1 MAWLTLLLF
10 LPWFSVIG
18 ALFWMFPRQPR
29 TPRRR
34 WVDAALLCLALLA
47 SIVAMRWGHDS
58 AAGFRHAGAIWPQVV
73 AVLYAYGAFLAVM
86 GVAVRLRGRL
96 WHAG

>member
-18 ALFWMFPRQPR
+18 GLFWVFPRHPR

-34 WVDAALLCLALLA
+34 LVDAALLCLALVA
-47 SIVAMRWGHDS
+47 SIGAMQWGLHS
-58 AAGFRHAGAIWPQVV
+58 GRGQAGGGPLWPQIL
-73 AVLYAYGAFLAVM
+73 AVLYGYGTFLGMVGMAM
-86 GVAVRLRGRL
+86 AVRRRC
-96 WHAG
+96 W